1 MIFRA
6 STAALGLAIA
16 FGAGALYA
24 QDADEDPIVAVV
36 NGTEIRMHE
45 IGFAYQSLPD
55 EYKQMP
61 EQALFEPLLD
71 QVVNRYL
78 VVQAARAEGFDKIPE
93 VSDQVNFVA
102 DSALRDSYLFKKIEE
117 AQNPEALK
125 TLYEAELAKIPE
137 GEEVSARHILVK
149 TEDEAKA
156 VKARADAGEDFAGLA
171 SEIST
176 GPSKENGGDL
186 GYFVKERMVPEFA
199 ETAFAMQP
207 GQISDPVKTQFGWH
221 VIKVEDRR
229 AAQPPAMEEMEE
241 QLKQQVARTTIN
253 DYLKELREAAEIKI
267 TLPNPKDPAA
277 DSKNTGEPAET
288 APAAAE

>member
-1 MIFRA
+1 MNFRA

-24 QDADEDPIVAVV
+24 QDADEDPVIAVV

-45 IGFAYQSLPD
+45 IGFAYQSLPE

-102 DSALRDSYLFKKIEE
+102 DSALRDSFLFRKIEE

-125 TLYEAELAKIPE
+125 VLYEAEVAKIPE

-149 TEDEAKA
+149 TEEEAKA
-156 VKARADAGEDFAGLA
+156 VKIRADAGEDFAGLA

-176 GPSKENGGDL
+176 GPSKVNGGDL

-229 AAQPPAMEEMEE
+229 AAQPPAMAEMED

-253 DYLKELREAAEIKI
+253 DFLKELRDAAEIKI
-267 TLPNPKDPAA
+267 TLPNPTDPAA
-277 DSKNTGEPAET
+277 DTEGAAEPADK

>member
-1 MIFRA
+1 MKFRA

-24 QDADEDPIVAVV
+24 QDTEDDPVIAVV

-117 AQNPEALK
+117 AQSPDALK
-125 TLYEAELAKIPE
+125 VLYEAELAKIPE

-149 TEDEAKA
+149 TEDEA
-156 VKARADAGEDFAGLA
+156 R
-171 SEIST
+171 SE
-176 GPSKENGGDL
+176 
-186 GYFVKERMVPEFA
+186 ER
-199 ETAFAMQP
+199 
-207 GQISDPVKTQFGWH
+207 
-221 VIKVEDRR
+221 R
-229 AAQPPAMEEMEE
+229 
-241 QLKQQVARTTIN
+241 
-253 DYLKELREAAEIKI
+253 
-267 TLPNPKDPAA
+267 
-277 DSKNTGEPAET
+277 
-288 APAAAE
+288 